1 MNDLPRLCVLSFW
14 PNAVAS
20 GRLSS
25 WRAYIPQGQDLPE
38 VGTQIYLFHRPGI
51 WTVTAQG
58 LDLYGDAYFDV
69 TIDSSRSF
77 LRANDHPDP
86 TCPEDRMFRG
96 HHK

>member
-1 MNDLPRLCVLSFW
+1 MNDLPRLRVLSFW

-38 VGTQIYLFHRPGI
+38 VGTQIYLFHRP
-51 WTVTAQG
+51 
-58 LDLYGDAYFDV
+58 AYFDV